1 MGSMQGYYGYSNDQS
16 HTDRQM
22 QDADVIQPGQ
32 CMIASMHRQQAIL
45 PLPESVTSQAH
56 SVMCVAQCRR
66 SWNAGRYDA
75 GRAGHDE
82 QHVQPA
88 GDGPSATAGTTSH
101 GRQHDGVWSH
111 DATTAGI
118 WKHEPW
124 ARCASTPHPAR
135 MHKLVRTHSDPSRL
149 CDKACQ
155 GMNGRAGLHPHAP
168 HAINCSHTSS
178 LAASLLTH
186 TLPHL
191 LTLSLTYLLTH
202 PGLLCAATRAVLHAL
217 VPACCVCSK
226 MRCRS
231 GKQGVQLLS
240 MHRLTHCP
248 ILLRCCASKG

>member
-1 MGSMQGYYGYSNDQS
+1 MLTHKNWDPVMGSMQGYYGYSNDQS

-124 ARCASTPHPAR
+124 ARCAST
-135 MHKLVRTHSDPSRL
+135 
-149 CDKACQ
+149 
-155 GMNGRAGLHPHAP
+155 
-168 HAINCSHTSS
+168 
-178 LAASLLTH
+178 H
-186 TLPHL
+186 TLHAC
-191 LTLSLTYLLTH
+191 TSW
-202 PGLLCAATRAVLHAL
+202 CAHIQIPLG
-217 VPACCVCSK
+217 CVIWHVK
-226 MRCRS
+226 E
-231 GKQGVQLLS
+231 
-240 MHRLTHCP
+240 
-248 ILLRCCASKG
+248 